1 MSHGWYSVAGMKRRT
16 SISIALLLAFGF
28 ASCGE
33 LPDAREA
40 WVCNALAEDN
50 ELMLGR
56 DAERVEAKLQAMTED
71 PYLWFR
77 GTAGLFYREV
87 VWPSN
92 GWSFAGGSEAAA
104 SDVQLV
110 GDAHIENIGTYLDEA
125 GSLRAEYN
133 DFDAAGFGAFWL
145 EVWRLATSFVMLDR
159 AGLDAADPVTGRI
172 WAGWVAEG
180 YIDAVLAADA
190 ASPLPTV
197 VDNGRGG
204 AILGALFAKAERKG
218 AERDELAD
226 ETIVSGDTRKFRYAA
241 YPERQPKGSDLLLVP
256 TDDELALAE
265 RLYADLSASDPTR
278 TGALLGVAR
287 RQGAG
292 VASMPNLRFYLLLD
306 GETTGREDDLILE
319 VKELLDRPL
328 WLDPRHGDDWVASE
342 QGARVVAAQL
352 ALQGAPLTDG
362 WLGSWRDGQ
371 MAFRLRHYTDYQS
384 GLDHADVQEALQGA
398 AALAPNAER
407 LARIAGQLLAL
418 SHLRAPLRTGGS
430 SLPALQ
436 RALAGDREAFVAQVQ
451 EVASEMGLRTY
462 DDFRRFR
469 EEGRASSCVDPWRA
483 R

>member
-1 MSHGWYSVAGMKRRT
+1 MNRRAA
-16 SISIALLLAFGF
+16 ISLALLALVGF
-28 ASCGE
+28 TACAE

-40 WVCNALAEDN
+40 WVCNALVEDN

-56 DAERVEAKLQAMTED
+56 DAERVEAKLQAMAED
-71 PYLWFR
+71 PYVWFR

-92 GWSFAGGSEAAA
+92 GWLFAGGSEAAA
-104 SDVQLV
+104 SDVQLM
-110 GDAHIENIGTYLDEA
+110 GDAHIENIGTYLDES
-125 GSLRAEYN
+125 GTLRAEYN

-159 AGLDAADPVTGRI
+159 GGLDAADPTTGRV

-190 ASPLPTV
+190 GLPLPTV

-204 AILGALFAKAERKG
+204 RILAELFAKARKKG

-226 ETIVSGDTRKFRYAA
+226 ETIVDGGSRKFRYAA
-241 YPERQPKGSDLLLVP
+241 YPERQPKGADLLLVP
-256 TDDELALAE
+256 TDGELALAE
-265 RLYADLSASDPTR
+265 RLHAELSASNPDR

-306 GETTGREDDLILE
+306 SKTAERDDDLILE

-328 WLDPRHGDDWVASE
+328 WIDPRHGDDWVASE

-352 ALQGAPLTDG
+352 AMQGAPLTDG

-371 MAFRLRHYTDYQS
+371 MAFRLRTYTDYQA
-384 GLDHADVQEALQGA
+384 GLDHVDVQSAVQGA
-398 AALAPNAER
+398 AALAPDAER
-407 LARIAGQLLAL
+407 LARTAGQLLAL
-418 SHLRAPLRTGGS
+418 SHMRAPLRTGGS
-430 SLPALQ
+430 SLATLQ
-436 RALAGDREAFVAQVQ
+436 RALSGDRESFVAQVQ

-462 DDFRRFR
+462 NDFRRFR

>member
-1 MSHGWYSVAGMKRRT
+1 MSQSWCSVAAMHHGAA
-16 SISIALLLAFGF
+16 ISTAFLALCGF
-28 ASCGE
+28 AACAE

-40 WVCNALAEDN
+40 WVCNALVEDN

-56 DAERVEAKLQAMTED
+56 DVERVEAKLQAMTED

-77 GTAGLFYREV
+77 GTAGLYYREV
-87 VWPSN
+87 VLPSN
-92 GWSFAGGSEAAA
+92 GWLFSGGSEAAA
-104 SDVQLV
+104 SDVQLM

-125 GSLRAEYN
+125 GTLRAEYN

-145 EVWRLATSFVMLDR
+145 EVWRLATSFVMLDQG
-159 AGLDAADPVTGRI
+159 GLDAADPATGRI

-180 YIDAVLAADA
+180 YLDAVLDA
-190 ASPLPTV
+190 EAGLPLPAV

-204 AILGALFAKAERKG
+204 RILAELFAKARRKG

-226 ETIVSGDTRKFRYAA
+226 ETIVDGGSRKFRFAA
-241 YPERQPKGSDLLLVP
+241 YPERQPKNADLLLVP
-256 TDDELALAE
+256 TDGELALAE
-265 RLYADLSASDPTR
+265 RLYADLSASNPDR

-306 GETTGREDDLILE
+306 GLTVERDDDLILE

-352 ALQGAPLTDG
+352 ALQGAPQTDG
-362 WLGSWRDGQ
+362 WLGAWRDGQ
-371 MAFRLRHYTDYQS
+371 MAFRLRNYTDYQT
-384 GLDHADVQEALQGA
+384 GMDHLDVQEALQGR
-398 AALAPNAER
+398 AALAPDAER
-407 LARIAGQLLAL
+407 LARIAGQLLAF
-418 SHLRAPLRTGGS
+418 SHMRAPLRTGGS
-430 SLPALQ
+430 SLATLQ
-436 RALAGDREAFVAQVQ
+436 RALSGDREAFVAQVQ

-462 DDFRRFR
+462 NDFRRFR
-469 EEGRASSCVDPWRA
+469 EEGRAASCVDPWRA

>member
-1 MSHGWYSVAGMKRRT
+1 MSHSWYSVAAMNRRVV
-16 SISIALLLAFGF
+16 ISTAILALCGLA
-28 ASCGE
+28 ACAE
-33 LPDAREA
+33 LPDARDA
-40 WVCNALAEDN
+40 WVCNVLAEDN

-77 GTAGLFYREV
+77 GTAGLYYREV

-92 GWSFAGGSEAAA
+92 GWLFAGGSEAAS
-104 SDVQLV
+104 SDVQLM
-110 GDAHIENIGTYLDEA
+110 GDAHIENIGTFLDEA

-133 DFDAAGFGAFWL
+133 DFDAAGFGSFWL

-159 AGLDAADPVTGRI
+159 TGLDAADPATGRL

-180 YIDAVLAADA
+180 YIDAVLAAEA
-190 ASPLPTV
+190 GAPLPPV

-204 AILGALFAKAERKG
+204 AIMAELFAKARKKG

-226 ETIVSGDTRKFRYAA
+226 ETIVSGGSRKFRYAA
-241 YPERQPKGSDLLLVP
+241 YPERQPKGADLLLVP
-256 TDDELALAE
+256 TDGELAMTN
-265 RLYADLSASDPTR
+265 RLYAALSASDLTR

-306 GETTGREDDLILE
+306 GKTTGREDDLILE

-328 WLDPRHGDDWVASE
+328 WLDPRSGDEWVASE

-352 ALQGAPLTDG
+352 ALQGAPLTDS

-371 MAFRLRHYTDYQS
+371 MAFRLRHYTDYQR
-384 GLDHADVQEALQGA
+384 GLDHADVQSALQGA
-398 AALAPNAER
+398 AALGPDAER
-407 LARIAGQLLAL
+407 LARTAGQLLAF
-418 SHLRAPLRTGGS
+418 SHMRAPLRTGGS
-430 SLPALQ
+430 SLPTLQ

-451 EVASEMGLRTY
+451 QVASEMGLRTY